1 MAIQDMRKLQTI
13 SFFLLL
19 VFSTQLVPVSMVGS
33 FLYSNQAMEELP
45 HGASASNQGGHAAAD
60 SVWDAYTGDVFAR
73 HLPDNDLL
81 DQSGPDPDSS
91 VHSRTADDIQTPPPN
106 C

>member
-1 MAIQDMRKLQTI
+1 MAIQDMRKLRTI

-19 VFSTQLVPVSMVGS
+19 VFSTQLVPVSVVGS

-45 HGASASNQGGHAAAD
+45 HGATASNQGGHAATD
-60 SVWDAYTGDVFAR
+60 HVWDACAGDVFGR
-73 HLPDNDLL
+73 YLPDNNLL
-81 DQSGPDPDSS
+81 DKSGPDPDSS